1 MKMNKKIGVKIGS
14 MLAVL
19 VVICIVSNIVSILSI
34 KNMNSASKDLSEKY
48 IVGVSYLG
56 HIGINIQKEEKF
68 AILLTKEAEP
78 ETYDAVT
85 GELAQIRKEIQD
97 QFAEIEIINN
107 ELNDPT
113 LIQAFSDFKTAYAE
127 FESTT
132 DNNITLF
139 AQGKKQLVLAAD
151 ASMLAINENMEM
163 TLKAADDQF
172 DVLTTQA
179 KLEQTNRFQ
188 FGVTTITIMTEVGIV
203 VAILI
208 IVMTMISIVNPAKLA
223 KKEIEKV
230 VNDINDNQGDLTK
243 RIKIKTKDEIAQ
255 IIKGVNNLIEC
266 LQVILKSIKHE
277 SDDLQESILQI
288 EQKVAESDSN
298 INEVSSTT
306 QELAASMQEVTST
319 IIQLNE
325 GASSILEATEV
336 MNERAIEGSE
346 MAKGIK
352 KSAEEMNSS
361 AEQSKNLTDKT
372 VNKIYA
378 ELQGALESSKSVY
391 KINELTGQILD
402 ISSQTNLLA
411 LNASI
416 EAARAGEA
424 GKGFAVVA
432 EEIRV
437 LADNSRDTANNIQE
451 ISKMVISAVDQL
463 TKNSESM
470 IEFVSINV
478 LSDYEDFVKS
488 TQEYKRDADN
498 INSIINE
505 FAISSGELKKTMQA
519 MSDGLDGIEVTVDES
534 TQGVTSVANNANGL
548 VEAMSTILSQLENN
562 KKIADKLRHET
573 LKFTSI

>member
-1 MKMNKKIGVKIGS
+1 MNKKIGVKIGS